1 MKYVVKSSFL
11 IVEKKTIQFFCLFFL
26 NSTDDLKEEEEVR
39 Q

>member
-11 IVEKKTIQFFCLFFL
+11 IVEKNTVFLFIFL